1 MLKAGLVSSVVT
13 VALIAPASVAD
24 AAAKLR
30 SCPQP
35 RQSPRHQVID
45 QLRVSGQVSCRQA
58 GGLAV
63 NMEALY
69 GDYSLYP
76 DDGETIVLAGGA
88 RDRRQWGCHWRWI
101 AYRPHTH
108 IRIVSCRPGAKPR
121 SAFVRFRLS

>member
-1 MLKAGLVSSVVT
+1 MHRIASGLGVIVLVLTASSAT
-13 VALIAPASVAD
+13 A

-30 SCPQP
+30 TCPQP
-35 RQSPRHQVID
+35 RQSPRYQVID
-45 QLRVSGQVSCRQA
+45 QLRVGGQVNCRQA

-88 RDRRQWGCHWRWI
+88 RDRRQWGCRWRWI

-121 SAFVRFRLS
+121 TAFVRFRLS

>member
-1 MLKAGLVSSVVT
+1 MLRVTMVSGVAVLALSASSSV
-13 VALIAPASVAD
+13 AE
-24 AAAKLR
+24 AAKLR

-35 RQSPRHQVID
+35 RQSPRYQVID
-45 QLRVSGQVSCRQA
+45 QLRISGQVNCRQA
-58 GGLAV
+58 GGLAG

-101 AYRPHTH
+101 AFRPHTH

-121 SAFVRFRLS
+121 TAFVRFRLS

>member
-1 MLKAGLVSSVVT
+1 MSVKWVSSAAAVV
-13 VALIAPASVAD
+13 LLASVPAAD

-30 SCPQP
+30 PCPQP
-35 RQSPRHQVID
+35 RQSPRYQVID
-45 QLRVSGQVSCRQA
+45 QLRISGQVNCRQA
-58 GGLAV
+58 GGLAS

-69 GDYSLYP
+69 GDYLLYP

-101 AYRPHTH
+101 AFRPHTH

-121 SAFVRFRLS
+121 TAFVRFRLS